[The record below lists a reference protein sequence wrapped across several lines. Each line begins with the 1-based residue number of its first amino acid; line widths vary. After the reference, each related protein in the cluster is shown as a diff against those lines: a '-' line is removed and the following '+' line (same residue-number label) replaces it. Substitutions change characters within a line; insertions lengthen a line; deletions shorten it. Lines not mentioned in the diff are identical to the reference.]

1 MRKGFIYVRLQIYFT
16 LLILIIGSAL
26 FLTWNIWQK
35 NLQLHTWL
43 KENLLVQNVLDKMTE
58 DILYAEKLDTQADRL
73 LLTKDSVDYLYFLN
87 NQRLARRKD
96 ANLYLTPAKIVL
108 RSLSFERENGV
119 LRLVLSGE
127 KQTWVR
133 VVRL

>member
-16 LLILIIGSAL
+16 LLVLISGGAL

-35 NLQLHTWL
+35 NLRLHTRL

-58 DILYAEKLDTQADRL
+58 EILYAEKIDAQADRL
-73 LLTKDSVDYLYFLN
+73 MLTSDGTDYLYFLN

-96 ANLYLTPAKIVL
+96 ANLYLTPAKIIL
-108 RSLSFERENGV
+108 RSLSFEQTNGV

-127 KQTWVR
+127 QQTWSR
-133 VVRL
+133 AVRL